1 MEMASEGISDFG
13 IVPPPVRAVVSDTA
27 NWSRISEGM
36 CSMMASAR
44 CRSEEMS
51 LPMKSKAGTLLVVL
65 LDLVSR

>member
-1 MEMASEGISDFG
+1 MEMASEGISDLG
-13 IVPPPVRAVVSDTA
+13 IVPPPVRAVVSATV

-36 CSMMASAR
+36 RSMMASAR
-44 CRSEEMS
+44 CWREEMS